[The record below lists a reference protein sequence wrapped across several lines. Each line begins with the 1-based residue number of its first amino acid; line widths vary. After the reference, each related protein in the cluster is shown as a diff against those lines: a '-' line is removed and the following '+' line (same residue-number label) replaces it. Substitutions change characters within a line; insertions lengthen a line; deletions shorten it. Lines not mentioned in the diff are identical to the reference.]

1 MKSRNKVIAVVIL
14 VIISFGI
21 FFIKKNID
29 HQKELRAQKVYENK
43 VTTEKKRIN
52 ELQNSI
58 SIDNESVINT
68 VVKIKNLNLTTKE
81 AQSLKSKYIEKD
93 VKAVYEYIES
103 NINKKDIP
111 NNDVRFNNINEL
123 QSNIA
128 TLQNNAKSYQEME
141 NIFNKNKIE
150 FLINKVSVITQKEKD
165 QIVKLQA
172 EETEKARLLAEEEK
186 AKKEQEL
193 LLKQSV
199 SDQFT
204 PSPNASTSNN
214 LNQTTD
220 PVAEA
225 DEFRK
230 NFKEQ
235 YGREPSSGEVQM
247 DWLRKQGIVK

>member
-1 MKSRNKVIAVVIL
+1 MKSRNKVIVVLIL

-29 HQKELRAQKVYENK
+29 LQKELHAQKVYENK
-43 VTTEKKRIN
+43 VTTEKKKIN

-58 SIDNESVINT
+58 SIDSESASNT
-68 VVKIKNLNLTTKE
+68 IVKIKNLNLTTKE

-93 VKAVYEYIES
+93 IKAVYEFLES
-103 NINKKDIP
+103 NLDSKDIP
-111 NNDVRFNNINEL
+111 SNDARFNNIKEL
-123 QSNIA
+123 QSNVA
-128 TLQNNAKSYQEME
+128 TLENNVKSYQEME
-141 NIFNKNKIE
+141 NIFNKNKID
-150 FLINKVSVITQKEKD
+150 FLINKVSKITQKEKD

-186 AKKEQEL
+186 AKKEL
-193 LLKQSV
+193 LLEQSL
-199 SDQFT
+199 SDQ
-204 PSPNASTSNN
+204 SNSSSN
-214 LNQTTD
+214 SSVNNNINQTTD

>member
-1 MKSRNKVIAVVIL
+1 MKSKNKVIAVVIL

-58 SIDNESVINT
+58 STDNESVINT
-68 VVKIKNLNLTTKE
+68 VVKIKNLNLKTKE

-103 NINKKDIP
+103 NLDSKDIP
-111 NNDVRFNNINEL
+111 SNDARFNNIKEL
-123 QSNIA
+123 QSNVA
-128 TLQNNAKSYQEME
+128 TLENNVKSYQEME
-141 NIFNKNKIE
+141 NIFNKNKID
-150 FLINKVSVITQKEKD
+150 FLINKVSKITQKEKD

-186 AKKEQEL
+186 AKKEL
-193 LLKQSV
+193 LLEQSL
-199 SDQFT
+199 SDQ
-204 PSPNASTSNN
+204 SNSSSN
-214 LNQTTD
+214 SSVNNNINQTTD

-235 YGREPSSGEVQM
+235 
-247 DWLRKQGIVK
+247 

>member
-1 MKSRNKVIAVVIL
+1 
-14 VIISFGI
+14 
-21 FFIKKNID
+21 
-29 HQKELRAQKVYENK
+29 
-43 VTTEKKRIN
+43 
-52 ELQNSI
+52 
-58 SIDNESVINT
+58 
-68 VVKIKNLNLTTKE
+68 
-81 AQSLKSKYIEKD
+81 
-93 VKAVYEYIES
+93 
-103 NINKKDIP
+103 
-111 NNDVRFNNINEL
+111 
-123 QSNIA
+123 
-128 TLQNNAKSYQEME
+128 ME

-150 FLINKVSVITQKEKD
+150 FLINKVSEITKKEKD

-193 LLKQSV
+193 RLEQSM
-199 SDQFT
+199 SDQYT
-204 PSPNASTSNN
+204 PSPNASISNN

-235 YGREPSSGEVQM
+235 YGREPSSGEIQM

>member
-1 MKSRNKVIAVVIL
+1 MKSRNKVIVVLIL

-29 HQKELRAQKVYENK
+29 HQKELHAQKVYENK
-43 VTTEKKRIN
+43 VTTEKKKIN

-58 SIDNESVINT
+58 SIDSESASNT
-68 VVKIKNLNLTTKE
+68 IVKIKNLNLTTKE

-93 VKAVYEYIES
+93 IKAVYEFLES
-103 NINKKDIP
+103 NLDSKDIP
-111 NNDVRFNNINEL
+111 SNDARFNNIKEL
-123 QSNIA
+123 QSNVA
-128 TLQNNAKSYQEME
+128 TLENNVKSYQEME
-141 NIFNKNKIE
+141 NIFNKNKID
-150 FLINKVSVITQKEKD
+150 FLINKVSKITQKEKD

>member
-1 MKSRNKVIAVVIL
+1 MKSKNKVIAVVIL

-58 SIDNESVINT
+58 STDNESVINT
-68 VVKIKNLNLTTKE
+68 VVKIKNLNLKTKE

-103 NINKKDIP
+103 NLDSKDIP
-111 NNDVRFNNINEL
+111 SNDARFNNIKEL
-123 QSNIA
+123 QSNVA
-128 TLQNNAKSYQEME
+128 TLENNVKSYQEME
-141 NIFNKNKIE
+141 NIFNKNKID
-150 FLINKVSVITQKEKD
+150 FLINKVSKITQKEKD

-186 AKKEQEL
+186 AKKEL
-193 LLKQSV
+193 LLEQSL
-199 SDQFT
+199 SDQ
-204 PSPNASTSNN
+204 SNSSSN
-214 LNQTTD
+214 SSVNNNINQTTD

>member
-1 MKSRNKVIAVVIL
+1 MKSRNKVIVVLIL

-29 HQKELRAQKVYENK
+29 DQKELHAQKVYENK
-43 VTTEKKRIN
+43 VATEKKKIN

-58 SIDNESVINT
+58 SIDSESASNT
-68 VVKIKNLNLTTKE
+68 IVKIKNLNLTTKE
-81 AQSLKSKYIEKD
+81 AQSLKSKYMEKD
-93 VKAVYEYIES
+93 IKAVYEFLES
-103 NINKKDIP
+103 NLDNKDISS
-111 NNDVRFNNINEL
+111 NDARFNNIKEL
-123 QSNIA
+123 QSNVA
-128 TLQNNAKSYQEME
+128 TLENNAKSYQEMV

-150 FLINKVSVITQKEKD
+150 FLINKVSEITQKEKD

-172 EETEKARLLAEEEK
+172 EETEKARLLAEEEM

-193 LLKQSV
+193 LLEQSV

-204 PSPNASTSNN
+204 PSQNASTNN
-214 LNQTTD
+214 NINQTTD

-247 DWLRKQGIVK
+247 YWLRKQGIVK

>member
-1 MKSRNKVIAVVIL
+1 MKSKNKVIAVVIL

-68 VVKIKNLNLTTKE
+68 VVKIKNLNLKTKE

-103 NINKKDIP
+103 NLDSKDIP
-111 NNDVRFNNINEL
+111 SNDARFNNIKEL
-123 QSNIA
+123 QSNVA
-128 TLQNNAKSYQEME
+128 TLENNVKSYQEME
-141 NIFNKNKIE
+141 NIFNKNKID
-150 FLINKVSVITQKEKD
+150 FLINKVSKITQKEKD

-186 AKKEQEL
+186 AKKEL
-193 LLKQSV
+193 LLEQSL
-199 SDQFT
+199 SDQ
-204 PSPNASTSNN
+204 SNSSSN
-214 LNQTTD
+214 SSVNNNINQTTD

>member
-1 MKSRNKVIAVVIL
+1 MKSKNKVIAVVIL

-58 SIDNESVINT
+58 STDNESVINT
-68 VVKIKNLNLTTKE
+68 VVKIKNLNLKTKE

-128 TLQNNAKSYQEME
+128 TLENNAKSYQEME

-186 AKKEQEL
+186 AKKEL
-193 LLKQSV
+193 LLEQSL
-199 SDQFT
+199 SDQ
-204 PSPNASTSNN
+204 SNSSSN
-214 LNQTTD
+214 SSVNNNINQTTD

-247 DWLRKQGIVK
+247 DWLRKQGIVQ

>member
-1 MKSRNKVIAVVIL
+1 MKSRNKVIVIVIL

-21 FFIKKNID
+21 FFIKNNID
-29 HQKELRAQKVYENK
+29 HQKELHAQKVYENK

-58 SIDNESVINT
+58 SSDSESVINDI
-68 VVKIKNLNLTTKE
+68 VKIKNLNLTTKE

-103 NINKKDIP
+103 NINKKDIL
-111 NNDVRFNNINEL
+111 NNDVRFNNVNEL

-128 TLQNNAKSYQEME
+128 TLENDAKSYQDME

-150 FLINKVSVITQKEKD
+150 FLINKVSEITQKEKD

-193 LLKQSV
+193 RLEQSM
-199 SDQFT
+199 SDQYT
-204 PSPNASTSNN
+204 PSPNASISNN

-235 YGREPSSGEVQM
+235 YGREPSSGEIQM

>member
-1 MKSRNKVIAVVIL
+1 MKSKNKVIAVVIL

-58 SIDNESVINT
+58 STDNESVINT
-68 VVKIKNLNLTTKE
+68 VVKIKNLNLKTKE

-103 NINKKDIP
+103 NLDSKDIP
-111 NNDVRFNNINEL
+111 SNDARFNNIKEL
-123 QSNIA
+123 QSNVA
-128 TLQNNAKSYQEME
+128 TLENNVKSYQEME
-141 NIFNKNKIE
+141 NIFNNNKID
-150 FLINKVSVITQKEKD
+150 FLINKVSKITQKEKD

-186 AKKEQEL
+186 AKKEL
-193 LLKQSV
+193 LLEQSL
-199 SDQFT
+199 SDQ
-204 PSPNASTSNN
+204 SNSSSN
-214 LNQTTD
+214 SSVNNNINQTTD

>member
-1 MKSRNKVIAVVIL
+1 MKSRNKVIVVVIL

-43 VTTEKKRIN
+43 VTNEKKRIN

-68 VVKIKNLNLTTKE
+68 VVKIKNLNLKTKE

-128 TLQNNAKSYQEME
+128 TLENNAKSYQEME

-186 AKKEQEL
+186 AKKEL
-193 LLKQSV
+193 LLEQSL
-199 SDQFT
+199 SDQ
-204 PSPNASTSNN
+204 SNSSSN
-214 LNQTTD
+214 SSVNNNINQTTD

-247 DWLRKQGIVK
+247 YWLRKQGIVQ

>member
-1 MKSRNKVIAVVIL
+1 MKSRNKVIVVVIL

-21 FFIKKNID
+21 FFIKNNID
-29 HQKELRAQKVYENK
+29 QQKELHAQKVYENK

-58 SIDNESVINT
+58 SSDSESVINDI
-68 VVKIKNLNLTTKE
+68 VKIKNLNLTTKE

-103 NINKKDIP
+103 NINKKDIL
-111 NNDVRFNNINEL
+111 NNDVRFNNVNEL

-128 TLQNNAKSYQEME
+128 TLENDAKSYQDME

-150 FLINKVSVITQKEKD
+150 FLINKVSEITQKEKD

-172 EETEKARLLAEEEK
+172 EEAEKARLLAEEEK

-193 LLKQSV
+193 RLEQSM
-199 SDQFT
+199 SDQYT
-204 PSPNASTSNN
+204 PSPNASISNN

-235 YGREPSSGEVQM
+235 YGREPSSGEIQM

>member
-1 MKSRNKVIAVVIL
+1 M
-14 VIISFGI
+14 
-21 FFIKKNID
+21 
-29 HQKELRAQKVYENK
+29 
-43 VTTEKKRIN
+43 
-52 ELQNSI
+52 
-58 SIDNESVINT
+58 
-68 VVKIKNLNLTTKE
+68 NLKTKE

-111 NNDVRFNNINEL
+111 N
-123 QSNIA
+123 IA
-128 TLQNNAKSYQEME
+128 TLENNAKSYQEME

-193 LLKQSV
+193 LLEQSL
-199 SDQFT
+199 SDQ
-204 PSPNASTSNN
+204 SNSSSN
-214 LNQTTD
+214 SSVNNNINQTTD

>member
-1 MKSRNKVIAVVIL
+1 MKSRNKVIVVLIL

-29 HQKELRAQKVYENK
+29 DQKELYAQKVYENK
-43 VTTEKKRIN
+43 VTTEKKKIN

-58 SIDNESVINT
+58 SIDSESASNT
-68 VVKIKNLNLTTKE
+68 IVKIKNLNLTTKE

-93 VKAVYEYIES
+93 IKAVYEFLES
-103 NINKKDIP
+103 NLDNKDISS
-111 NNDVRFNNINEL
+111 NDARFNNIKEL
-123 QSNIA
+123 QSNVA
-128 TLQNNAKSYQEME
+128 TLENNVKSYQEME
-141 NIFNKNKIE
+141 NIFNKNKID
-150 FLINKVSVITQKEKD
+150 FLINKVSKITQKEKD

-172 EETEKARLLAEEEK
+172 EETGKARLLAEKEK
-186 AKKEQEL
+186 AKKEL
-193 LLKQSV
+193 LFEQSL
-199 SDQFT
+199 SDQ
-204 PSPNASTSNN
+204 SNSSSN
-214 LNQTTD
+214 SSVNNNINQTTD

-247 DWLRKQGIVK
+247 YWLRKQGIVQ

>member
-1 MKSRNKVIAVVIL
+1 MKSKNKVIAVVIL

-29 HQKELRAQKVYENK
+29 HQKELRAQKVYDNK

-68 VVKIKNLNLTTKE
+68 VVKIKNLNLKTKE

-128 TLQNNAKSYQEME
+128 TLENNAKSYQEME

-150 FLINKVSVITQKEKD
+150 FLINKVSEITQKEKD

-186 AKKEQEL
+186 AKKEL
-193 LLKQSV
+193 LLEQSL
-199 SDQFT
+199 SDQ
-204 PSPNASTSNN
+204 SNSSSN
-214 LNQTTD
+214 SSVNNNINQTTD

-247 DWLRKQGIVK
+247 DWLRKQGIVQ

>member
-1 MKSRNKVIAVVIL
+1 MKSKNKVIAVVIL

-58 SIDNESVINT
+58 STDNESVINT
-68 VVKIKNLNLTTKE
+68 VVKIKNLNLKTKE

-93 VKAVYEYIES
+93 VKAVYEYIKS
-103 NINKKDIP
+103 NLDSKDIP
-111 NNDVRFNNINEL
+111 SNDARFNNIKEL
-123 QSNIA
+123 QSNVA
-128 TLQNNAKSYQEME
+128 TLENNVKSYQEME
-141 NIFNKNKIE
+141 NIFNKNKID
-150 FLINKVSVITQKEKD
+150 FLINKVSKITQKEKD

-186 AKKEQEL
+186 AKKEL
-193 LLKQSV
+193 LLEQSL
-199 SDQFT
+199 SDQ
-204 PSPNASTSNN
+204 SNSSSN
-214 LNQTTD
+214 SSVNNNINQTTD